1 MVGTK
6 LSVQCYGDVT
16 VNYMAEENHFKLS
29 RSEFANKQGISVDNL
44 KKRMKRGYYQNHFVK
59 HNGKYLFSTRETD
72 GPNMVNS
79 PGTFVP
85 TKARNRGNHF
95 GSKNPNYK
103 PQFKRTNEIRMLAKL
118 KHNID
123 EETQALLPEAVEI
136 AKQKKVE
143 RIRSATQDLERP
155 SKNYGTGIF
164 NMSNKGYGTRAYSS
178 PIAHRFEPNKFR
190 SQNRGPKIPKKGPYE
205 I

>member
-1 MVGTK
+1 MTNNNSYK
-6 LSVQCYGDVT
+6 
-16 VNYMAEENHFKLS
+16 FS

-44 KKRMKRGYYQNHFVK
+44 KKRMKRGHYKNQYVK
-59 HNGKYLFSTRETD
+59 HNGKYLFSTQEGV

-79 PGTFVP
+79 LGTNIP

-95 GSKNPNYK
+95 DSNNPNYK

-136 AKQKKVE
+136 AKQKK
-143 RIRSATQDLERP
+143 LERLRSTINDRP
-155 SKNYGTGIF
+155 LKNYGSGLF
-164 NMSNKGYGTRAYSS
+164 SMSNRGYGTVSYSS
-178 PIAHRFEPNKFR
+178 PIAHRFEPSKFR
-190 SQNRGPKIPKKGPYE
+190 TQNRSVKPFKKGPYE